1 MQKNER
7 FCILSS
13 SEICQWHGGVKKM
26 MTTKVNENAK
36 NMPHSNADR
45 PSLKQVK
52 DIECLQKY
60 FWQRHFRSFIVISTP

>member
-1 MQKNER
+1 
-7 FCILSS
+7 
-13 SEICQWHGGVKKM
+13 VKKM